1 LLPILQNEAY
11 FVGWYGQHCGP
22 GAELLMKRLFQMLQR
37 LKGNPQKPPRHTPEE
52 LECFK
57 KDAMDNRAKH
67 Y

>member
-52 LECFK
+52 
-57 KDAMDNRAKH
+57 
-67 Y
+67 